1 MTTRQWNR
9 IIAAKAAI
17 VAITIERHLNNSVN
31 DAHSAFLDTLKL
43 FRTEPVDFIRRLTE
57 RNVRYVFEHHGW
69 DTEWFD
75 LEYEIMQL
83 AFELSEELS
92 YREAV

>member
-1 MTTRQWNR
+1 MTARQWNR

-17 VAITIERHLNNSVN
+17 VAIKIERHLNNN
-31 DAHSAFLDTLKL
+31 IGAHSAFLDTLKV

-57 RNVRYVFEHHGW
+57 RNVRYVFDHHGW
-69 DTEWFD
+69 DSEWVN